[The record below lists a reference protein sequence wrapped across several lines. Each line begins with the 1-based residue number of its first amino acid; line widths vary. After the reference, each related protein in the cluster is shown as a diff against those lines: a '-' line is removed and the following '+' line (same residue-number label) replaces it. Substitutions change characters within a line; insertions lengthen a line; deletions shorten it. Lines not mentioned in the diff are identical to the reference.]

1 MKVGDKVQEQSD
13 SWNAQFAGVEDWLN
27 AKGYSVVQ
35 ETDADDAIVLQE
47 KTVYINSRNHA
58 ETRYYIL
65 LHECGHLLISQGAK
79 QWAEDVPMYCQTA
92 DLRIEKSRA
101 FKVSLVAEEIEAWKR
116 GRRLARRLGHYIND
130 KKYDNQIT
138 RCVFSYIKS
147 VVVEH

>member
-1 MKVGDKVQEQSD
+1 MKISDKVQGLSG
-13 SWNAQFAGVEDWLN
+13 SWSAQFAEAEGWLN
-27 AKGYSVVQ
+27 AKGYRVVQ
-35 ETDADDAIVLQE
+35 ETDADDSIVWQE

-79 QWAEDVPMYCQTA
+79 QWAEDVPMYCQTV
-92 DLRIEKSRA
+92 DLRIEKSKA

-138 RCVFSYIKS
+138 QCVFSYIKS
-147 VVVEH
+147 AVLEH